1 MLTPRILLQG
11 ANRLNDLVLFGK
23 ATRGVFGIHLS
34 SVCHDIENAAAALD
48 QLDLGAELFLEC
60 GLQPGGTRKIV
71 SADAVCNGDFHPD
84 SFMTS
89 TRYPPGSL
97 CVAQSITPS
106 LRANPS
112 GADGIDTNS
121 ARRKLLCKESCHGVE
136 RHAGYAS
143 GCAVSRTPCRS
154 IHDVPKRSRNM
165 PKRSAKNV
173 FSIFMNTSPPCCN
186 SPNKRSA
193 SSALSTVSET

>member
-11 ANRLNDLVLFGK
+11 ANCLNDLVLFGK
-23 ATRGVFGIHLS
+23 ATRGVFGIHLF
-34 SVCHDIENAAAALD
+34 SVRHDIENAAAALD
-48 QLDLGAELFLEC
+48 QLDLGTELFLEC

-71 SADAVCNGDFHPD
+71 SADAVCNGDFHAD
-84 SFMTS
+84 SFMTG
-89 TRYPPGSL
+89 TT
-97 CVAQSITPS
+97 VACQQSITITPAFGHE
-106 LRANPS
+106 RS
-112 GADGIDTNS
+112 GRLASDAT
-121 ARRKLLCKESCHGVE
+121 VE
-136 RHAGYAS
+136 PVISTAPVATSGYAS

-193 SSALSTVSET
+193 SSALSIVSET